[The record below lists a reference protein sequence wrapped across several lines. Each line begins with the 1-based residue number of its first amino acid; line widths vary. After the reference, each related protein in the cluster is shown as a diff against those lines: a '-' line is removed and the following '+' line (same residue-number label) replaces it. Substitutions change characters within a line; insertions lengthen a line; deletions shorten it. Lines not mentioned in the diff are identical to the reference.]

1 MMKQKKHTQPAAT
14 QVPIFM
20 NEEDGKWYFREK
32 YLNDNHEIV
41 YRVHPEGYDQMEDAL
56 RNSVNALNEFTGE
69 MKKLQEQ
76 VKKTLSFAE
85 ELQHWYHTTFPSD
98 SADAYAVLMAYT
110 LFHYLLPNLGQTG
123 EKTLEQVTWKDV
135 EDIIARAN
143 GICVSSQPLV
153 YKLLKSFFSHAM
165 ALDRIRMNP
174 MQHVEPCLFKRPV
187 KEFPSYTMEDVR
199 KLLEEARYTVH
210 FLEICL
216 LLLGLRSGE
225 IRGLRFTDFDENN
238 GTLHIRRQAAR
249 QCTLNMKPDGTFSV
263 RNTDPKI
270 KTTKNET
277 SDRILRVPGYIFTL
291 VKERKEYLEDL
302 KAKRLSQGR
311 PWEMQY
317 DGYVSIADFGRLKDE
332 NTVGCALKRICASA
346 GIPNVSPHDLRH
358 ITATLMYEYGAEGNP
373 DKEAVLKAVSRY
385 LGHSSTNI
393 TIDVYMTHVESL
405 SKIRQVSEAH
415 QDPFLF
421 ASKTGGM

>member
-1 MMKQKKHTQPAAT
+1 MMKQKKDTQPAAT
-14 QVPIFM
+14 QAPIFM

-85 ELQHWYHTTFPSD
+85 ELQHWYHTAFPSD

-210 FLEICL
+210 FLENLPVAFRIEKR
-216 LLLGLRSGE
+216 GNTRAP
-225 IRGLRFTDFDENN
+225 IRGF
-238 GTLHIRRQAAR
+238 
-249 QCTLNMKPDGTFSV
+249 
-263 RNTDPKI
+263 
-270 KTTKNET
+270 
-277 SDRILRVPGYIFTL
+277 
-291 VKERKEYLEDL
+291 
-302 KAKRLSQGR
+302 
-311 PWEMQY
+311 
-317 DGYVSIADFGRLKDE
+317 
-332 NTVGCALKRICASA
+332 
-346 GIPNVSPHDLRH
+346 
-358 ITATLMYEYGAEGNP
+358 
-373 DKEAVLKAVSRY
+373 
-385 LGHSSTNI
+385 
-393 TIDVYMTHVESL
+393 
-405 SKIRQVSEAH
+405 
-415 QDPFLF
+415 
-421 ASKTGGM
+421 